1 MTLDPEGI
9 PMIPNHTNKHVIAV
23 ANLKGGVG
31 KTTTVLNLAGFA
43 GRMGK
48 RVLIVDTD
56 PQGSLTRVAL
66 PDEAP
71 GASLTD
77 AFARRAHSLDGVRC
91 PSRVAGVD
99 LVPSTLAF
107 EAVIQSAIPWEG
119 REYVLLDML
128 TPYFDEYDLIL
139 LDCRPGIDLSVT
151 NSLTAARWLLVPIE
165 CSFMALD
172 GYEHVRA
179 LQQRLI
185 GRINPELTLL
195 GLLPT
200 RYRGGTAH
208 AQAALAEIV
217 EQVELLTPPLRF
229 VPIRLAVAAADAP
242 AHGMTLADF
251 APTAPITD
259 DYRRAAEQILAFLEE
274 L

>member
-1 MTLDPEGI
+1 MTATCS
-9 PMIPNHTNKHVIAV
+9 NARVIAV

-43 GRMGK
+43 GQMGK
-48 RVLIVDTD
+48 RVLMVDTD

-66 PDEAP
+66 PDDMP
-71 GASLTD
+71 GTSLTD
-77 AFARRAHSLDGVRC
+77 AFARRARSLDGVRC
-91 PSRVAGVD
+91 PARFPGVD
-99 LVPSTLAF
+99 IAPSTLAF
-107 EAVIQSAIPWEG
+107 EAVIQTAIPWEG

-128 TPYFDEYDLIL
+128 TPHLEEYDLIL
-139 LDCRPGIDLSVT
+139 IDCRPGIDLSVT
-151 NSLTAARWLLVPIE
+151 NALTAARWLLVPVE

-179 LQQRLI
+179 LQQRLNQ
-185 GRINPELTLL
+185 RINPELDLL

-200 RYRGGTAH
+200 RYRSGTAH
-208 AQAALAEIV
+208 AQAALAEIQQ
-217 EQVELLTPPLRF
+217 QVEALQAPLRF
-229 VPIRLAVAAADAP
+229 APIRLAVAAADAP

-251 APTAPITD
+251 APTSAIAQE
-259 DYRRAAEQILAFLEE
+259 YRRVAEQIVSFLEDQ